1 MRFISMQNLQEN
13 YLSKF
18 VILILILA
26 GLVNDKQSFCQTRES
41 LIKAGYIEK
50 FTHFVDWPVPSI
62 QNDSVSIFTIAVIGK
77 NIFGED
83 LGDLFNR
90 TKVKNSH
97 VKIAYISTVDE
108 IQNCRILFISG
119 SEKNNLEKILH
130 YTNGKPILTI
140 SDTKGFGA
148 SGVII
153 NMFSEEDHILYE
165 INQSSLEKS
174 GLKINSLLLNYA
186 KIIKSNG

>member
-1 MRFISMQNLQEN
+1 MRFFGMQYQREN
-13 YLSKF
+13 YLSKCI
-18 VILILILA
+18 ILILLLA
-26 GLVNDKQSFCQTRES
+26 GLVNEKQSFCQTRES

-50 FTHFVDWPVPSI
+50 FTHFVDWPGPTI
-62 QNDSVSIFTIAVIGK
+62 QNDSASIFTIAVIGK

-83 LGDLFNR
+83 LGDLFSK
-90 TKVKNSH
+90 TKVKNRH
-97 VKIAYISTVDE
+97 VKIAYISSVDE

-140 SDTKGFGA
+140 SDSKGFGA
-148 SGVII
+148 NGVII
-153 NMFSEEDHILYE
+153 NMFSEGNHILYE
-165 INQSSLEKS
+165 VNQSSLEKS